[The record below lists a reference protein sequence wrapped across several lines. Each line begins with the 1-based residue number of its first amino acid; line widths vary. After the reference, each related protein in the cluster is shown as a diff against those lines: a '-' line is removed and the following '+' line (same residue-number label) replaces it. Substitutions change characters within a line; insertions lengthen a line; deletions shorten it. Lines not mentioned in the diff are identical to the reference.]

1 MCANFVKGSK
11 LAQKLM
17 AKLVEQLACMKVW
30 SSFYFQPLSVSRPP
44 PKFRCI
50 KSLNVEA
57 CPICNENFDFN
68 DIRVAFCS
76 HTSTLGVYWSTLLLQ
91 ESVKPPNV
99 RRSFMNRCSS
109 FGLSTTMAE
118 VIKVEDPRDDG
129 SPQLTPTTSSQNIW
143 TCMQSL
149 SLSLNFS

>member
-1 MCANFVKGSK
+1 MLIKVSKCEKMCANFVKGSK

-68 DIRVAFCS
+68 DIHVAFCS
-76 HTSTLGVYWSTLLLQ
+76 HTYHPWCLL
-91 ESVKPPNV
+91 VH
-99 RRSFMNRCSS
+99 
-109 FGLSTTMAE
+109 
-118 VIKVEDPRDDG
+118 
-129 SPQLTPTTSSQNIW
+129 TTSSRKCKATKREEIFHELVFFIW
-143 TCMQSL
+143 IVYNYGWSHKGGG
-149 SLSLNFS
+149 SKRWW